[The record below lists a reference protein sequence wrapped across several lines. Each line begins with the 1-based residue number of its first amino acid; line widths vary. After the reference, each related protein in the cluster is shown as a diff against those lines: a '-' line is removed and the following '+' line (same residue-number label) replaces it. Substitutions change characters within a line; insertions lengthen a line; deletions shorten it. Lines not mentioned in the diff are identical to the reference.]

1 MDVDPLQ
8 SLVNRYR
15 EQTPQAQ
22 KIIAVLYDVADW
34 STRDEIANKLHKNR
48 LTPHDISLLERLAA
62 NDFIEIKKRD
72 RPGRIGFEFIYRL
85 QADIHR
91 GLNALRQYRRTK
103 STDMQKPK

>member
-1 MDVDPLQ
+1 MDVSTLQ
-8 SLVNRYR
+8 NLRTRYR

-34 STRDEIANKLHKNR
+34 TTRDEIATKLHKNR

-62 NDFIEIKKRD
+62 NGFVEIKKRD

-91 GLNALRQYRRTK
+91 GLNLLRQYRR
-103 STDMQKPK
+103 QKA

>member
-1 MDVDPLQ
+1 MDVSTLQ
-8 SLVNRYR
+8 NLRTRYR

-34 STRDEIANKLHKNR
+34 TTRDEIATKLRKNR

-62 NDFIEIKKRD
+62 NGFVEIKKRD

-91 GLNALRQYRRTK
+91 GLNLLRQYRRHK
-103 STDMQKPK
+103 A